1 MLFRIAK
8 VFIITFLLNLYIN
21 ACSCKYKIDFEDV
34 KKFLKERDTDFIST
48 IKNCI
53 IHKRGPCRDEALSS
67 KTFVIL
73 TDVYIK
79 AFINEHNNTKNGDK
93 INCSDTSVSI
103 LEENLLSELKKIDVD
118 SNLITCKAFYNYTKS
133 STKPKFLRFK
143 LYVIIK
149 SKYSSILTG
158 VNSDWKLY
166 SNEDI
171 KKLITDLEMKN
182 NTSN

>member
-1 MLFRIAK
+1 MLFHIAK

-48 IKNCI
+48 IKKYI
-53 IHKRGPCRDEALSS
+53 GPCRDDALSS

-79 AFINEHNNTKNGDK
+79 AFINEHSNTKNGDK
-93 INCSDTSVSI
+93 INCLNTSASI

-118 SNLITCKAFYNYTKS
+118 SNLITCKVGYNYTKS

-158 VNSDWKLY
+158 VDSNWKLY